1 MSVSILDVNVDIA
14 DGRFHMPILS
24 IVFET
29 TEIVVQQ
36 NQKYSYGKQMKS
48 AFSKRHQL

>member
-1 MSVSILDVNVDIA
+1 MSVGILDVNVYNV
-14 DGRFHMPILS
+14 DGRGHMPILS

-36 NQKYSYGKQMKS
+36 NQQYSHGKQMKS
-48 AFSKRHQL
+48 ASSKRHQ